1 MYIKLKIGNHMAQY
15 SENSLLEMLKALAD
29 DSRLTLLRLLNEK
42 EHTVGE
48 LAGLLDL
55 GEPTISHHLSKLR
68 ENGLV
73 NLRMAGNQRF
83 YRINETGLERFKR
96 LVLEIEMYRPEP
108 EPVKPDHEWIAA
120 LGWSPADQ
128 KVLRDYT
135 EGRTLTHLPSK
146 HGKTQVILRWLAT
159 LFEPERLYNEAEV
172 NSILKSVYEEDFV
185 SLRRDLIDMGYLRR
199 EIGGGKYWRT
209 PENG

>member
-1 MYIKLKIGNHMAQY
+1 MAQY
-15 SENSLLEMLKALAD
+15 SKNSLLDMLKALAD
-29 DSRLTLLRLLNEK
+29 DSRLTLLRLLNEG

-68 ENGLV
+68 ANGLV

-83 YRINETGLERFKR
+83 YRVNETGLQRFKR
-96 LVLEIEMYRPEP
+96 LAAEIEKNRPEP
-108 EPVKPDHEWIAA
+108 EPVQPDHEWIAA

-135 EGRTLTHLPSK
+135 EGRKLTHLPSK
-146 HGKTQVILRWLAT
+146 RGKTQVILRWLAT

-172 NSILKSVYEEDFV
+172 NVILKSVYEVDFV

-199 EIGGGKYWRT
+199 EMGGGKYWRT
-209 PENG
+209 MAKEID

>member
-1 MYIKLKIGNHMAQY
+1 MQY
-15 SENSLLEMLKALAD
+15 SENSLLDMLKALAD
-29 DSRLTLLRLLNEK
+29 DSRLTLIRLLHEK

-48 LAGLLDL
+48 LAGLLNL
-55 GEPTISHHLSKLR
+55 GEPTISHHLSRLR

-83 YRINETGLERFKR
+83 YRVNETGLTRFKR
-96 LVLEIEMYRPEP
+96 LVADIEKNRPEP
-108 EPVKPDHEWIAA
+108 EPVQPDHEWIAA

-135 EGRTLTHLPSK
+135 EGRKLTHLPSK
-146 HGKTQVILRWLAT
+146 RGKTQVILRWLAT

-172 NSILKSVYEEDFV
+172 NLILKSVYEEDFV

-209 PENG
+209 PENGY

>member
-1 MYIKLKIGNHMAQY
+1 MAQY
-15 SENSLLEMLKALAD
+15 SENSLLDMLKALAD
-29 DSRLTLLRLLNEK
+29 DSRLTLLRLLNEG

-68 ENGLV
+68 ANGLV
-73 NLRMAGNQRF
+73 NLHMAGNQRF
-83 YRINETGLERFKR
+83 YRVNETGLQRFKC
-96 LVLEIEMYRPEP
+96 LAAEIEKNRPEP
-108 EPVKPDHEWIAA
+108 EPVQPDHEWIAA

-135 EGRTLTHLPSK
+135 EGRKLTHLPSK
-146 HGKTQVILRWLAT
+146 RGKTQVILRWLAT

-172 NSILKSVYEEDFV
+172 NVILKSVYEEDFV

-199 EIGGGKYWRT
+199 EMGGGKYWRT
-209 PENG
+209 MTSDID

>member
-1 MYIKLKIGNHMAQY
+1 MAQY

-120 LGWSPADQ
+120 L
-128 KVLRDYT
+128 
-135 EGRTLTHLPSK
+135 
-146 HGKTQVILRWLAT
+146 
-159 LFEPERLYNEAEV
+159 
-172 NSILKSVYEEDFV
+172 
-185 SLRRDLIDMGYLRR
+185 
-199 EIGGGKYWRT
+199 
-209 PENG
+209 